1 MLFLLVLSGKRQQLE
16 QNLNFA
22 YRLRREVKRDIFSH
36 QDLKALLY
44 PMSDAAINSGVARS
58 LKSNDFQRLKRGLFL
73 FSKNLRKGSISR
85 LLIANKLYGPSYV
98 SYESALS
105 YHGLIPE
112 AVYTTTSACFQRK
125 NKTFSNELGDFSYDY
140 IPSNPFFM
148 GVINKKEEGG
158 VLIATGLK
166 ALFDLI
172 YIRRKSYHSIEELED
187 DLRIEKSLLQSE
199 VSHFSSFEI
208 ETLAKS
214 YKKKNVYQFYLML
227 VRTFK

>member
-1 MLFLLVLSGKRQQLE
+1 M
-16 QNLNFA
+16 NFS
-22 YRLRREVKRDIFSH
+22 YRLRAVIKRDVFSQ

-44 PMSDAAINSGVARS
+44 PMSDAAINSAVARS
-58 LKSNDFQRLKRGLFL
+58 LKSNDFLRLKRGLFL
-73 FSKNLRKGSISR
+73 FSKKLRKGSISR

-98 SYESALS
+98 SFESALS

-112 AVYTTTSACFQRK
+112 AVHTTTSACFQRK
-125 NKTFSNELGDFSYDY
+125 NKIFTNELGDFSYDY

-148 GVINKKEEGG
+148 GVVNKKEEGG

-166 ALFDLI
+166 SLFDLI
-172 YIRRKSYHSIEELED
+172 YIRRKSYYSMEDLED
-187 DLRIEKSLLQSE
+187 DLRVEKSILHKEISN
-199 VSHFSSFEI
+199 FSISEI

-227 VRTFK
+227 IRTFK